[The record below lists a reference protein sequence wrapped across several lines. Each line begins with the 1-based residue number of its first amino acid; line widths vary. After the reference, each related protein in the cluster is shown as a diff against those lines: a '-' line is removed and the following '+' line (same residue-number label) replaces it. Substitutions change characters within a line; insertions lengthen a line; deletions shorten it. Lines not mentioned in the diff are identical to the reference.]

1 MREIERKYLVS
12 DDSFITQAVS
22 SQRIAQGYLT
32 VRRVTARVRIY
43 GDKGYITFKGKSKDR
58 GLSRFEFESEIPVRC
73 AEILLSRCSGTVE
86 KIRHLVPY
94 KGYTWEVDQFT
105 GKNEGLVVAEVE
117 MKSTAEN
124 PPLPEW
130 VWIEVTSDFHYRN
143 SYLAQ
148 RPYTE
153 WFDK

>member
-12 DDSFITQAVS
+12 DDSFIAQAVS

-94 KGYTWEVDQFT
+94 EGYIWEVDQFT

>member
-43 GDKGYITFKGKSKDR
+43 GDKGYITFKGKSKDG
-58 GLSRFEFESEIPVRC
+58 GLSRFEYEREIPLRC
-73 AEILLSRCSGTVE
+73 AELLLWRCSGTVE

-94 KGYTWEVDQFT
+94 EGYTWEVDQFT

-117 MKSTAEN
+117 MESTAEK

-130 VWIEVTSDFHYRN
+130 VWREVTADYHYRN

>member
-94 KGYTWEVDQFT
+94 EGYTWEVDQFT

-124 PPLPEW
+124 PPLPKW